1 MILWFVQWF
10 FIPKF
15 QYSTVLFLGCS
26 FPSGCI
32 FISAKTVPSLVCRWD
47 VESDIFSKTR
57 WVFHQFSWNV
67 LSLQGG
73 LEQPSSNNMRII
85 VLLIVWVFG
94 LFMEKIQR
102 KYKDFTGWSNESR
115 RFTTI
120 QCHLGVSIILMSPL
134 CIYYHATQTD
144 DCSFMLTV
152 MKFDASLKTI
162 RVCVEVN
169 VTMFTA
175 LILIFLL
182 LLMWVKR
189 KLTTGF
195 MFYFPPCTLTCHYV
209 HLFSCSSA
217 LIFYQPITLHVGM
230 LAWSNRVPWTV

>member
-1 MILWFVQWF
+1 
-10 FIPKF
+10 
-15 QYSTVLFLGCS
+15 
-26 FPSGCI
+26 
-32 FISAKTVPSLVCRWD
+32 
-47 VESDIFSKTR
+47 
-57 WVFHQFSWNV
+57 
-67 LSLQGG
+67 
-73 LEQPSSNNMRII
+73 
-85 VLLIVWVFG
+85 
-94 LFMEKIQR
+94 MEKIQR
-102 KYKDFTGWSNESR
+102 KYKDFTGWSNELR
-115 RFTTI
+115 GFTTI

-134 CIYYHATQTD
+134 CIYYHVIQTD
-144 DCSFMLTV
+144 DCSFILTV

-195 MFYFPPCTLTCHYV
+195 VFYFPPCTLTCHYV

-217 LIFYQPITLHVGM
+217 LIFYQPITLQQLNACRHVQTEYQNADLKWLWKCHGCC
-230 LAWSNRVPWTV
+230 LQTFWASNKHHSLPEYYYRPCPSLYDHRVSVLNLCHKELR